1 MQRAIWQRRCTAHLN
16 NRHHTLSPFEPP
28 FLQELADFL
37 LNLFAQVYVLS
48 GVFTANLAQLAL
60 SVVSGTLAP
69 WTCTLTTLILS
80 RPCYVCLHIWHH
92 TYLETLF
99 ECAPRSML
107 INVYKTA
114 SLDSTESTEIPYFSF
129 LCGNGHAD
137 GITQIRVNSV
147 SWLPHVNMSCHVTKI
162 DKTYKPMLEWLRS
175 VILVQSPWE
184 LHRRSQASC
193 LRCAGLHRARGVSS
207 CLRAH
212 GTADSAWLEY

>member
-1 MQRAIWQRRCTAHLN
+1 MQRAIWRRRCTAHLN
-16 NRHHTLSPFEPP
+16 NMHHTLSPFDPP
-28 FLQELADFL
+28 CPQELAVFL
-37 LNLFAQVYVLS
+37 LNIFAQAYVLS
-48 GVFTANLAQLAL
+48 GDLTANLAKSAL

-69 WTCTLTTLILS
+69 WVCTLTTLILS
-80 RPCYVCLHIWHH
+80 RPCYICLHIWHH

-107 INVYKTA
+107 IKTA
-114 SLDSTESTEIPYFSF
+114 SLDSTESTEIPNFSS

-147 SWLPHVNMSCHVTKI
+147 SWLPHVNMSFHVNKI
-162 DKTYKPMLEWLRS
+162 DKIFKPMLEWLRS

-212 GTADSAWLEY
+212 GTADSAWLK